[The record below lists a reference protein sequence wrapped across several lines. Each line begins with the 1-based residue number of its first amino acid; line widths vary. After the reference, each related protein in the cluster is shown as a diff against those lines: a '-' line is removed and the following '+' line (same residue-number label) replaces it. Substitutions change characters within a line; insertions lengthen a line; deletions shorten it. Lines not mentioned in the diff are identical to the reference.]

1 MNFELNSKLTTPLAM
16 AALIVLGVWQ
26 WRAIRGNSSE
36 EAYPARPIEIVV
48 PYSAGG
54 GTDTLA
60 RLVQRAIKRE
70 NLLDVPL
77 VVVNQPG
84 GSGTIGTRE
93 VMRSPADGY
102 RILCLDE
109 GMITSKL
116 SRMVPFGPEE
126 FIPIAQSTQ
135 NTTVIVVRAD
145 APYENL
151 ADLAAAA
158 IEEPGVIRFGVPL
171 GTPPHYFARQLQQA
185 KKGVE
190 FNIVQSMG
198 GQKRYAFLMGGHI
211 DVTIFSLAEA
221 LGFRAP
227 DGTPPAEQIKALGI
241 LNAERHA
248 SLPDTPTAIESG
260 LNTTAAN
267 ALYWWAPKGT
277 PPERVALLADA
288 IEQAMQSQQLQDEMA
303 ALSIDPLFRRGE
315 ELENWVK
322 SKVETMRAV
331 AFEQD
336 ESLPGFARYLI
347 ALLGLLAVAIWWSE
361 RSEEKVFTN
370 PIPAPDRQRAI
381 WGAVF
386 LLIYVALLA
395 WTPIAFAVATAAMVV
410 GMGCTMASW
419 SLNRASLLLGLG
431 TILGCGIET
440 VFRTWLQLG
449 LP

>member
-1 MNFELNSKLTTPLAM
+1 MNFELNSKIATPVAFV
-16 AALIVLGVWQ
+16 AIVFLSVWQ
-26 WRAIRGNSSE
+26 WQSMGSDSDE
-36 EAYPARPIEIVV
+36 DVYPARPIEIVV

-84 GSGTIGTRE
+84 GSGTIGARE

-116 SRMVPFGPEE
+116 SRTVPFGPEA

-135 NTTVIVVRAD
+135 NTTVIVVRGD

-151 ADLAAAA
+151 ADLVAQA
-158 IEEPGVIRFGVPL
+158 IERPGQIRFGVPL

-185 KKGVE
+185 KEGVE

-227 DGTPPAEQIKALGI
+227 DGTPPEEQIRALAV
-241 LNAERHA
+241 LNAERHP
-248 SLPDTPTAIESG
+248 SLPEVPTAIESG
-260 LNTTAAN
+260 LDTTAAN

-277 PPERVALLADA
+277 PPERVSLLADA
-288 IEQAMQSQQLQDEMA
+288 IEQAMKSETLREEMA

-315 ELENWVK
+315 ELERWVEER
-322 SKVETMRAV
+322 VDTMRAV

-336 ESLPGFARYLI
+336 ESLPGFVRYLVI
-347 ALLGLLAVAIWWSE
+347 LLVLLAGAIWFSE
-361 RSEEKVFTN
+361 RSETRASTGA
-370 PIPAPDRQRAI
+370 IPANERKRAY
-381 WGAVF
+381 WGAVI
-386 LLIYVALLA
+386 LLGYVVLLA
-395 WTPIAFAVATAAMVV
+395 WTPLAFAVATAAMIV
-410 GMGCTMASW
+410 GMGCTMAGW
-419 SLNRASLLLGLG
+419 SLNRAALLLALG
-431 TILGCGIET
+431 TVVGCGIEGI
-440 VFRTWLQLG
+440 FQSLLQLG

>member
-1 MNFELNSKLTTPLAM
+1 MFEIKPKIAVVLMIGSLAF
-16 AALIVLGVWQ
+16 LGYWQ
-26 WRAIRGNSSE
+26 WRALHANDNAE
-36 EAYPARPIEIVV
+36 DYPSRPIEIVV

-70 NLLDVPL
+70 GLLEVPL

-84 GSGTIGTRE
+84 GSGTIGARD
-93 VMRSPADGY
+93 VMRSPPDGY

-116 SRMVPFGPEE
+116 SRTVPFGPEE

-135 NTTVIVVRAD
+135 NTTVVVVRAD
-145 APYENL
+145 SPYQDL
-151 ADLAAAA
+151 SDLAQAA
-158 IEEPGVIRFGVPL
+158 IDAPGTIRFGVPL
-171 GTPPHYFARQLQQA
+171 GTPPHFFARQLQQA
-185 KKGVE
+185 KDGVE

-221 LGFRAP
+221 LGFKAP
-227 DGTPPAEQIKALGI
+227 DGTPPEEQIRPLGV
-241 LNAERHA
+241 LNAERHPA
-248 SLPDTPTAIESG
+248 LPDVPTAIESG

-277 PPERVALLADA
+277 PRERVALLADA
-288 IEQAMQSQQLQDEMA
+288 IEEAMKSDVLLEEMA

-322 SKVETMRAV
+322 SKEDIMRAV
-331 AFEQD
+331 AFEED
-336 ESLPGFARYLI
+336 KSLPGFAPYLI
-347 ALLGLLAVAIWWSE
+347 GLLIVLAGAIWISE
-361 RSEEKVFTN
+361 RNDTN
-370 PIPAPDRQRAI
+370 VSRPGLPSADRQKAI
-381 WGAVF
+381 TGA
-386 LLIYVALLA
+386 LILVIYAGLLA
-395 WTPIAFAVATAAMVV
+395 WTPLAFAVATAAMVV
-410 GMGCTMASW
+410 GMGGTMAGW
-419 SLNRASLLLGLG
+419 TLPRAAVLLALG
-431 TILGCGIET
+431 TTIGSGIET
-440 VFRTWLQLG
+440 VFRSWLQLG

>member
-1 MNFELNSKLTTPLAM
+1 MNFEFNPKIAAPLA
-16 AALIVLGVWQ
+16 AVALIFLGVWQ
-26 WRAIRGNSSE
+26 WKSISGNSIE
-36 EAYPARPIEIVV
+36 EVYPARPIEIVV

-84 GSGTIGTRE
+84 GSGTIGARE

-109 GMITSKL
+109 GLITSKL
-116 SRMVPFGPEE
+116 SRTVPFGPEA
-126 FIPIAQSTQ
+126 FVPIAQSTQ

-145 APYENL
+145 APYEDL

-158 IEEPGVIRFGVPL
+158 IAEPGVIRFGVPL

-185 KKGVE
+185 KEGVE

-227 DGTPPAEQIKALGI
+227 EGTPPAEQIKALGI

-277 PPERVALLADA
+277 PPDRVALLADA
-288 IEQAMQSQQLQDEMA
+288 IEQAMKSEQLQEEMA

-315 ELENWVK
+315 TLENWVDGR
-322 SKVETMRAV
+322 VETMRAV

-347 ALLGLLAVAIWWSE
+347 ALLVLLAVAIWWSE
-361 RSEEKVFTN
+361 RSEHQSFTN
-370 PIPAPDRQRAI
+370 PIPAADRQRAI
-381 WGAVF
+381 RGGVI
-386 LLIYVALLA
+386 LLVYVALLA
-395 WTPIAFAVATAAMVV
+395 WTPLAFAVATAAMVV
-410 GMGCTMASW
+410 GMGGTMAGW
-419 SLNRASLLLGLG
+419 TFPRAASLLVLG
-431 TILGCGIET
+431 TVLGCGIEG